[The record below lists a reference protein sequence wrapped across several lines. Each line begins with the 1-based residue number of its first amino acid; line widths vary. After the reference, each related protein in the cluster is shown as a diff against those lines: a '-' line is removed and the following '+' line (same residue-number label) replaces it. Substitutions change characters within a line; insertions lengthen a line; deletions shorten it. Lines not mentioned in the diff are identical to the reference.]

1 MEIKRTE
8 IQQQLQDFLLNEGW
22 IESTEEFDLNN
33 SFREDLKFTKI
44 EMNEMFF
51 MVENEFDILITVKN
65 EKETDTIGD
74 LLNLIIEKRE
84 LTYNS

>member
-22 IESTEEFDLNN
+22 IESTEKFDLNN

-51 MVENEFDILITVKN
+51 MVENEFDILITS
-65 EKETDTIGD
+65 KEEQETETICD
-74 LLNLIIEKRE
+74 LVNLIIEKKN
-84 LTYNS
+84 L

>member
-1 MEIKRTE
+1 MEKNRIE
-8 IQQQLQDFLLNEGW
+8 LQQQLQDFLLNEGW

-51 MVENEFDILITVKN
+51 MVENEFDILITS
-65 EKETDTIGD
+65 KEEQDTETIGD
-74 LLNLIIEKRE
+74 LLDLIVEKKNL
-84 LTYNS
+84 

>member
-1 MEIKRTE
+1 METNRTE

-22 IESTEEFDLNN
+22 IERIEDFDLGN

-51 MVENEFDILITVKN
+51 MTENEFDILITAKD
-65 EKETDTIGD
+65 EQETETIGD
-74 LLNLIIEKRE
+74 LVNLLIEKKN
-84 LTYNS
+84 L